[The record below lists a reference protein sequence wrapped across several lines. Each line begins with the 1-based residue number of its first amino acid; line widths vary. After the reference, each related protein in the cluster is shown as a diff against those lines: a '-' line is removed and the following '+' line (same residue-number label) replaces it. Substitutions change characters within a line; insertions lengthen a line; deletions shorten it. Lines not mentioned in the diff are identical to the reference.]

1 MKVVQRNTPSSDAW
15 QGGIAAVGGFV
26 VAMLAGVFMPPLG
39 ALLALLAL
47 GVLAVYWKRQGLP
60 SKLAAASAGVVA
72 AALVYGALVV
82 VNQIAG
88 DPGTGSGSSAVDQT
102 D

>member
-1 MKVVQRNTPSSDAW
+1 MQIVQRNTPSSDAW

-47 GVLAVYWKRQGLP
+47 GELAVYWKRQGLP
-60 SKLAAASAGVVA
+60 SKLAAASA
-72 AALVYGALVV
+72 
-82 VNQIAG
+82 
-88 DPGTGSGSSAVDQT
+88 
-102 D
+102 